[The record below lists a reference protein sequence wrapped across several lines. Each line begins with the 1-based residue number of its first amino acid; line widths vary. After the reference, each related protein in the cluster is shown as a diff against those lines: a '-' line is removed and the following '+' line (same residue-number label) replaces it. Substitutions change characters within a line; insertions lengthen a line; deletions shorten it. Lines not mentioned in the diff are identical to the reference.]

1 MRPTAKKET
10 RVTMDVARIGT
21 DRHAAPEPQL
31 IDALRPVRWLAGL
44 APTTLALLLRNSR
57 LRTYAA
63 GTRVMRRND
72 RVEWLYVVVTGSLE
86 LSTTTAAGRRHVSS
100 YLEPGQ
106 AFGLIPLLDD
116 RGAIHDAVAHETSR
130 LLTVA
135 ASDFHVALQ
144 ADPALQAR
152 MLSLLA
158 SRSRRLYASVAA
170 SSVQALPMRLAR
182 LLLSLRAAYGTE
194 SGADGATIGLRVSQE
209 SLAEMLGVPR
219 QRLNAELKA
228 MERAGIV
235 RMGYSRIVVLDEAAL
250 RACTA
255 DQPVPGTSRTS

>member
-1 MRPTAKKET
+1 
-10 RVTMDVARIGT
+10 MDAVRIGT
-21 DRHAAPEPQL
+21 GRHAPPDPQL
-31 IDALRPVRWLAGL
+31 LDALRPVSWLTGL
-44 APTTLALLLRNSR
+44 APATLALLLRSSR
-57 LRTYAA
+57 LRTYPA
-63 GTRVMRRND
+63 GSLVMRRNE
-72 RVEWLYVVVTGSLE
+72 RVEWLYVVVAGSLE

-135 ASDFHVALQ
+135 ADDFHVALQ

-170 SSVQALPMRLAR
+170 SSVQALTMRLAR

-209 SLAEMLGVPR
+209 GLAEMLGVPR

-235 RMGYSRIVVLDEAAL
+235 RMGYSRIVVLDESAL

-255 DQPVPGTSRTS
+255 DSPLPGKSPT